1 MRDKTRVPCL
11 KKTASVQSS
20 AENAETCSK
29 VGIPCRCSN
38 RCCATFTRHQ
48 NASFPT
54 RRNGT
59 RSPMR
64 PSKQSRLLQRQGRRR
79 SSQDNRFGEYL
90 MKCVSIFYQPC
101 CRRGKKHQQEHVSGL
116 SEVREEEKTRKQSFL
131 LYYFS
136 FFPEQQAN
144 RGCCSL
150 MHLFLIHLFTQL
162 TGSDHLKTDSS
173 ER

>member
-1 MRDKTRVPCL
+1 MLDKTHVPCL

-20 AENAETCSK
+20 VENTETCSK

-38 RCCATFTRHQ
+38 RCSATFTRHQ
-48 NASFPT
+48 NASFST

-59 RSPMR
+59 RSRSPMR
-64 PSKQSRLLQRQGRRR
+64 PSKQSRLLQRWGRRC
-79 SSQDNRFGEYL
+79 SIQDNRFGEYL

-101 CRRGKKHQQEHVSGL
+101 CRHVKKHQQEHVSGL
-116 SEVREEEKTRKQSFL
+116 SEVREEEKTWKQSFL
-131 LYYFS
+131 LHYYS

-150 MHLFLIHLFTQL
+150 IHLLLFYLKTQL
-162 TGSDHLKTDSS
+162 TASGRIT
-173 ER
+173 